1 MTRIRILALALLLGA
16 SFAPSEAF
24 GQTAEEIRQQIA
36 GHSAQIEAL
45 NKEIDAFEKELNTLG
60 SQKQTLQNTLAQ
72 IDVSRKKIAASIS
85 VTKNRIGTLELE
97 IQNLSR
103 GIETAEGAISVNEA
117 GLAGSLRRLNE
128 AEARSLVLDVLSS
141 TLSTLWDDMEEGR

>member
-1 MTRIRILALALLLGA
+1 MTRNRVAVALVLFALIA
-16 SFAPSEAF
+16 SSAPEAY

-45 NKEIDAFEKELNTLG
+45 NKEIAAFEKELNTLG

-117 GLAGSLRRLNE
+117 GLAESLRRLNE
-128 AEARSLVLDVLSS
+128 SETRSFVLDVLSS
-141 TLSTLWDDMEEGR
+141 TLSTLWDDM